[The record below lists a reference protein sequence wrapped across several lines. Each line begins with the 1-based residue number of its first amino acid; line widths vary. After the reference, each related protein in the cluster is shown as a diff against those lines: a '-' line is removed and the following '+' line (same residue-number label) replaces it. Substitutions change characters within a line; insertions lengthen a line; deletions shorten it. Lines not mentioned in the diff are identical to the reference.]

1 MGNQIQNI
9 NNLSEDKIIKEERII
24 KATINSTISLSQSK
38 ILINES
44 EFQSISDYS
53 KNFKNNDSTKFYLIN
68 KSICKKIEDNNK
80 IIRNPHNDDNKTYI
94 INKHKNINYNNNKN
108 NNNDC
113 NINLENDSKFINFD
127 VINDNSELY
136 DLSKIED
143 DLILNE
149 KENKDIN
156 DEYEY
161 EFEEYI
167 TKLNSNNI
175 NIDKQL
181 NERPL
186 FSPFILNSD
195 KKYNRKDSKRINNDN
210 NLSKII
216 KKKINKRNKKK
227 DYFND
232 LKINQKNKAI
242 KIFETTNSLY
252 VNKNKYYDYQSTNQK
267 SKSKSK
273 NTNEKTVSSNTN
285 ITNIEHLNNSSRK
298 KKIILVD
305 FNKINND
312 NNIYQYNEKINKKNN
327 EHLYKEKIKKNLKLP
342 KISKKRIELNYEKSI
357 SPKNNNTIFEKVNEM
372 RSNKKEK
379 NRCLSN
385 NTRKIKR
392 MLTER
397 RNINEIIKI
406 NNLTN
411 LILDSNKARIRN
423 LKKNIHTS
431 LSQTFEIKK
440 LNEKLY
446 NSCSFINDNDDKKNK
461 DKISKDFNK
470 LNKISPKEETKR
482 NKKNLKLAY
491 SCSNLFSQYNKLI
504 FSNKNINLS
513 NKRKNKNNINHM
525 NLNYY
530 KISPISQCYKKKKEK
545 ENKLYKENKYK
556 TNLNSKEKN
565 KNKYINT
572 SNKTTIFKDKKNKGN
587 ILFEINK
594 NKGDRNNINKP
605 KNMKRNNYENIQ
617 KKNTKLQNSISYKR
631 FNQINN
637 YKDNNNYDSNYYKKR
652 NIFKIINIDKLL
664 NKDNDDIYKIKNI
677 ILSAS

>member
-1 MGNQIQNI
+1 MGNQIQNL
-9 NNLSEDKIIKEERII
+9 NNLSEEKIIKEERII

-53 KNFKNNDSTKFYLIN
+53 KIYKNNDSAKFYLIN
-68 KSICKKIEDNNK
+68 KSRCKNIEDNNNK
-80 IIRNPHNDDNKTYI
+80 TIKNFHTDNNKTYI
-94 INKHKNINYNNNKN
+94 FNKLYKNMNYNNNKN
-108 NNNDC
+108 NNNGC
-113 NINLENDSKFINFD
+113 NINVENDSKFINFD

-136 DLSKIED
+136 ELSKIDD
-143 DLILNE
+143 DLLLNE

-156 DEYEY
+156 DVYEY

-195 KKYNRKDSKRINNDN
+195 KKNKINRKDSKLNNDN
-210 NLSKII
+210 NISKII
-216 KKKINKRNKKK
+216 RKKINKRNKKK

-232 LKINQKNKAI
+232 LKINQNNKAI

-252 VNKNKYYDYQSTNQK
+252 VNKNKYYDYQSTNQR

-285 ITNIEHLNNSSRK
+285 ITNIENLNNSSRQ
-298 KKIILVD
+298 KKIIL
-305 FNKINND
+305 INND
-312 NNIYQYNEKINKKNN
+312 NNNIFQYNKRINKKNN
-327 EHLYKEKIKKNLKLP
+327 EYINKEKIKKNLKLP
-342 KISKKRIELNYEKSI
+342 KISKKRIELNK
-357 SPKNNNTIFEKVNEM
+357 NTIFEKENEIK
-372 RSNKKEK
+372 NKKEENNK
-379 NRCLSN
+379 CVSN
-385 NTRKIKR
+385 KPRKIKR

-397 RNINEIIKI
+397 RNVNEIIKI

-411 LILDSNKARIRN
+411 LILDNNRTKIRN

-440 LNEKLY
+440 PNGNLY
-446 NSCSFINDNDDKKNK
+446 NCKSCSFINDNDNKKNK
-461 DKISKDFNK
+461 NKISKIF
-470 LNKISPKEETKR
+470 NKISPNKERTKR
-482 NKKNLKLAY
+482 NKKNLKLTN
-491 SCSNLFSQYNKLI
+491 SCSNLFLQINKI
-504 FSNKNINLS
+504 MFNKKNINLT
-513 NKRKNKNNINHM
+513 NKRKNKKSINHL

-530 KISPISQCYKKKKEK
+530 KISPISQSNKNNKGKE
-545 ENKLYKENKYK
+545 LYIEKKYK
-556 TNLNSKEKN
+556 TNLNSNEKP
-565 KNKYINT
+565 KNKYINI
-572 SNKTTIFKDKKNKGN
+572 SEKTTIYKNKKNKDTT
-587 ILFEINK
+587 LFEINK
-594 NKGDRNNINKP
+594 NKGGKNNISNKP
-605 KNMKRNNYENIQ
+605 KKMKKNNYESIK

-631 FNQINN
+631 FNQINYSKGN
-637 YKDNNNYDSNYYKKR
+637 SPNDNNYPKKR
-652 NIFKIINIDKLL
+652 NIYKIINTCKLL
-664 NKDNDDIYKIKNI
+664 NKDNDDIYKFKKI

>member
-1 MGNQIQNI
+1 MGNQIQNL
-9 NNLSEDKIIKEERII
+9 NNLSEDKIIKEEKII

-53 KNFKNNDSTKFYLIN
+53 KNNKNNDSTKFYLIN
-68 KSICKKIEDNNK
+68 KSRCKKFEDNNE
-80 IIRNPHNDDNKTYI
+80 IIRNHHPNNNKTYF
-94 INKHKNINYNNNKN
+94 INKLYKNINYNNKN
-108 NNNDC
+108 NNIGC

-127 VINDNSELY
+127 IINDNSELY
-136 DLSKIED
+136 ELSKIDD
-143 DLILNE
+143 DLLFNE

-156 DEYEY
+156 DEY

-513 NKRKNKNNINHM
+513 NKRKNKNSKNYL

-530 KISPISQCYKKKKEK
+530 KISPISHYYKNKKGKELFIEK
-545 ENKLYKENKYK
+545 KYK
-556 TNLNSKEKN
+556 TNLNSNEKP

-572 SNKTTIFKDKKNKGN
+572 SEKTTIFKNKKNKET

-594 NKGDRNNINKP
+594 NKGAKNNINNKP
-605 KNMKRNNYENIQ
+605 KKMKRNNYEIIK
-617 KKNTKLQNSISYKR
+617 KKNNKLQISVSYKR
-631 FNQINN
+631 FNLINN
-637 YKDNNNYDSNYYKKR
+637 YKDNSPNDNNYSKKR
-652 NIFKIINIDKLL
+652 NIFKMININKLL
-664 NKDNDDIYKIKNI
+664 NKDNDNIYKFKNI
-677 ILSAS
+677 ILSA

>member
-446 NSCSFINDNDDKKNK
+446 NSCSFIIDNDDKKNK

-482 NKKNLKLAY
+482 NKKNLKLTY

-572 SNKTTIFKDKKNKGN
+572 SNKTIIFKDKKNKGN